1 MKHPFATLAAR
12 WALLSLLVTPAL
24 AAERQILHA
33 CVPAAVAAL
42 NLQPVDR
49 LPGTNRLHIAI
60 SLPLRNQA
68 LLLKLFREIYDPAST
83 NFHRFLTPEQFT
95 EKFGPSEQDYSAVM
109 EFAKANGLAVTGPHP
124 GRSIMGIDGSVA
136 GIEKMLHVKMVE
148 YQHPSEARKFFA
160 PDGEPSLDLDVPVSA
175 ISGLNNYSVPLSD
188 LKTNRSN
195 SAHPNIGS
203 GMSGW
208 FLGADFRNAYVPGT
222 TLTGAGQVV
231 GLVEEGGGYNV
242 NDLLLWETAA
252 GITNPPP
259 IIPVYQ
265 NNLQLDLGTISAEF
279 MVDMEMVI
287 SMAPGIKLLVLYE
300 PRGIKTDPE
309 MYQEMA
315 YPTYGE
321 PRPNQVSTSFATD
334 MEGDATNSLMQL
346 AMQGQSF
353 FIYTGDRGAFPTFGN
368 RIATSYVT
376 YVGGTSLTM
385 SGNGLSWSNE
395 VVWQQ
400 GPEGGGASGGGIFN
414 ACPIPFYQQGINMSM
429 NQGSTQWRNV
439 PDVSMVSENIEVFYS
454 SLPTN
459 GPLQCCIVNGI
470 GGTSCSA
477 PLWAGFAALANQ
489 QAAATGHNP
498 VGLINVAATSIGNG
512 PSYTNCFHDIT
523 SGNSTNTN
531 PVGTT
536 NAYGNITIA
545 NDFQAAPGYDLCT
558 GWGSPNGTNLINAL
572 LAFDS
577 VVWVDFNYT
586 GKAQNGTYDN
596 PFTTLAQGVSAVPVG
611 GNILIRTTGSTP
623 VTPFINKAMKIGAY
637 GGTVTIGN

>member
-265 NNLQLDLGTISAEF
+265 NNLQLDPGTISAEF

-287 SMAPGIKLLVLYE
+287 SMAPGIKSLVLYE

-586 GKAQNGTYDN
+586 GKAQDGTYDY
-596 PFTTLAQGVSAVPVG
+596 PFATLAQGASAVPVG
-611 GNILIRTTGSTP
+611 GNILIRTTGSSP
-623 VTPFINKAMKIGAY
+623 VTPFLSKPMKIGAY
-637 GGTVTIGN
+637 GGPATIGN

>member
-259 IIPVYQ
+259 IMPVYQ
-265 NNLQLDLGTISAEF
+265 NNLQLDPGTISAEF

>member
-148 YQHPSEARKFFA
+148 YQHPSEARRFFA

-265 NNLQLDLGTISAEF
+265 NNLQLDPGTISAEF

>member
-148 YQHPSEARKFFA
+148 YQHPSEARRFFA

-265 NNLQLDLGTISAEF
+265 NNLQLDPGTISAEF

-287 SMAPGIKLLVLYE
+287 SMAPGIKSLVLYE

>member
-148 YQHPSEARKFFA
+148 YQHPSEARRFFA

-188 LKTNRSN
+188 LKTNSFN
-195 SAHPNIGS
+195 SPHPNIGS

-242 NDLLLWETAA
+242 NDLLLWEAAA

-259 IIPVYQ
+259 IIPIYQ
-265 NNLQLDLGTISAEF
+265 NNLQLDPGTISAEF

-287 SMAPGIKLLVLYE
+287 SMAPGIKSLVLYE
-300 PRGIKTDPE
+300 PRGIKTEPE

-353 FIYTGDRGAFPTFGN
+353 FIYTGDHGAFPTFGN

-512 PSYTNCFHDIT
+512 PLYTNCFHDIT

-596 PFTTLAQGVSAVPVG
+596 PFATLAQGVSAVPVG

>member
-265 NNLQLDLGTISAEF
+265 NNLQLDPGTISAEF

>member
-1 MKHPFATLAAR
+1 
-12 WALLSLLVTPAL
+12 
-24 AAERQILHA
+24 
-33 CVPAAVAAL
+33 
-42 NLQPVDR
+42 
-49 LPGTNRLHIAI
+49 
-60 SLPLRNQA
+60 
-68 LLLKLFREIYDPAST
+68 
-83 NFHRFLTPEQFT
+83 
-95 EKFGPSEQDYSAVM
+95 
-109 EFAKANGLAVTGPHP
+109 
-124 GRSIMGIDGSVA
+124 
-136 GIEKMLHVKMVE
+136 
-148 YQHPSEARKFFA
+148 
-160 PDGEPSLDLDVPVSA
+160 
-175 ISGLNNYSVPLSD
+175 
-188 LKTNRSN
+188 
-195 SAHPNIGS
+195 
-203 GMSGW
+203 
-208 FLGADFRNAYVPGT
+208 
-222 TLTGAGQVV
+222 
-231 GLVEEGGGYNV
+231 
-242 NDLLLWETAA
+242 
-252 GITNPPP
+252 
-259 IIPVYQ
+259 
-265 NNLQLDLGTISAEF
+265 
-279 MVDMEMVI
+279 
-287 SMAPGIKLLVLYE
+287 
-300 PRGIKTDPE
+300 
-309 MYQEMA
+309 
-315 YPTYGE
+315 
-321 PRPNQVSTSFATD
+321 
-334 MEGDATNSLMQL
+334 
-346 AMQGQSF
+346 
-353 FIYTGDRGAFPTFGN
+353 
-368 RIATSYVT
+368 
-376 YVGGTSLTM
+376 
-385 SGNGLSWSNE
+385 
-395 VVWQQ
+395 
-400 GPEGGGASGGGIFN
+400 
-414 ACPIPFYQQGINMSM
+414 
-429 NQGSTQWRNV
+429 
-439 PDVSMVSENIEVFYS
+439 MVSENIEVFYS

>member
-12 WALLSLLVTPAL
+12 WALLSLLVTPAS

-49 LPGTNRLHIAI
+49 LAGTNRLHIAI

-148 YQHPSEARKFFA
+148 YQHPSEARRFFA

-188 LKTNRSN
+188 LKTNSSN

-265 NNLQLDLGTISAEF
+265 NNLQLDPGTISAEF

-287 SMAPGIKLLVLYE
+287 SMAPGIKSLVLYE

-512 PSYTNCFHDIT
+512 PLYTNCFHDIT

>member
-60 SLPLRNQA
+60 SLPFRNQA

-136 GIEKMLHVKMVE
+136 GIEKMLHVKMIE
-148 YQHPSEARKFFA
+148 YQHPSEARRFFA

-188 LKTNRSN
+188 LKTNSFN
-195 SAHPNIGS
+195 SPHPNIGS

-242 NDLLLWETAA
+242 NDLLLWEAAA

-259 IIPVYQ
+259 IIPIYQ
-265 NNLQLDLGTISAEF
+265 NNLQLDPGTISAEF

-287 SMAPGIKLLVLYE
+287 SMAPGIKSLVLYE

-353 FIYTGDRGAFPTFGN
+353 FIYTGDHGAFPTFGN

-512 PSYTNCFHDIT
+512 PLYTNCFHDIT

-596 PFTTLAQGVSAVPVG
+596 PFATLAQGVSAVPVG

-623 VTPFINKAMKIGAY
+623 VTPFINKAMKVGAY

>member
-265 NNLQLDLGTISAEF
+265 NNLQLDPGTISAEF

-287 SMAPGIKLLVLYE
+287 SMAPGIKSLVLYE

>member
-265 NNLQLDLGTISAEF
+265 NNLQLDPGTISAEF

-287 SMAPGIKLLVLYE
+287 SMAPGIKSLVLYE

-586 GKAQNGTYDN
+586 GKAQDGTYDY
-596 PFTTLAQGVSAVPVG
+596 PFATLAQGASAVPVG